1 VVKLLE
7 LETEQTLNREELA
20 AQLRELADSLAR
32 HNEISFQREGLQY
45 RVKVPND
52 VKVEVEIEIDD
63 DGTSIEIEM
72 SW

>member
-1 VVKLLE
+1 MKLLE
-7 LETEQTLNREELA
+7 LETEQTVNREELA

-32 HNEISFQREGLQY
+32 HNEISFKREGLQY

-52 VKVEVEIEIDD
+52 VNVEVEIEIGE
-63 DGTSIEIEM
+63 DGTSLEIEM